1 MPMGNDEPSV
11 MNTTLEA
18 RQINTIR
25 ALAMDAV
32 MRARSGHTGTAM
44 ALAPLAHVLFTRI
57 LRYDAAAPDWPDRD
71 RFILSAGH
79 ASMLVYAMAHLV
91 GYGVT
96 LDDIRNFR
104 QLGSITPGHPE
115 YGLTPGVEVTTGPLG
130 QGLANAVGMAMA
142 ERGLRSRLGADL
154 VDHRTFVIVSDGD
167 LMEGISH
174 EAASLAGHQQLGR
187 LVAVYDD
194 NRITIDGS
202 TDLALSDDAARR
214 FEAYG
219 WHVADLGEAAEDTDA
234 LERALREATLVSDRP
249 SMIIVRSHIG
259 YPMPRAVDTSA
270 AHGAITDADEIAAAK
285 HAMGMDA
292 EATFVVD
299 DDVAQAYRSAGAHGA
314 AERLEWEARL
324 AASGHDRRWLDALWS
339 ASAVN
344 GDLSDL
350 PTFEAGTQMATRVAA
365 NRVLDA
371 SLDPV
376 PALISGGADL
386 TGNTGTNVTAE
397 VLSAANP
404 SGRKLYFG
412 VREHAMG
419 AVANGMALHG
429 GVLPV
434 VGTFLV
440 FSDYMRPA
448 VRLAALSGAKTVF
461 VWTHDSIGVGE
472 DGPTHQPVEHVAS
485 LRAIP
490 GLCVIRPA
498 DANETSQAWQI
509 AVERDGP
516 TALVLT
522 RQNVPVL
529 DGTDRPSQVALGA
542 YVLIDTPTPAVI
554 LAGTGSEVQCCT
566 DAAALLAADGI
577 ASSVVSMPSW
587 DLFEAQEAEYRA
599 AVFPPGVPVLGVEAG
614 SAMGWDRYAD
624 ATVTMNRFG
633 ASAPGGD
640 LMDHFGFT
648 APAIADAARA
658 LL

>member
-1 MPMGNDEPSV
+1 MSTE
-11 MNTTLEA
+11 LEA

-25 ALAMDAV
+25 ALAADAV

-44 ALAPLAHVLFTRI
+44 ALAPLAHVLVTRI
-57 LRYDAAAPDWPDRD
+57 MRYDATAPDWADRD

-79 ASMLVYAMAHLV
+79 ASMLIYAMTHLL

-96 LDDIRNFR
+96 LDDIRAFR
-104 QLGSITPGHPE
+104 QLGSITAGHPE
-115 YGLTPGVEVTTGPLG
+115 RGLAPGVEVTTGPLG
-130 QGLANAVGMAMA
+130 QGFANAVGMAIA
-142 ERGLRSRLGADL
+142 ERNLRARLGADL

-187 LVAVYDD
+187 LIAIYDD

-202 TDLALSDDAARR
+202 TSLALSDDAALR
-214 FEAYG
+214 FRAYG
-219 WHVADLGEAAEDTDA
+219 WDVTDVGEAAEDLDT
-234 LERALREATLVSDRP
+234 LERAVRGALLVNDRP

-259 YPMPRAVDTSA
+259 YPMPTAIDTPA
-270 AHGAITDADEIAAAK
+270 AHGAITDASEIAAAK
-285 HAMGMDA
+285 RAMGMDP
-292 EATFVVD
+292 ETEFVVD
-299 DDVAQAYRSAGAHGA
+299 DDVAQAYLEAGRRG
-314 AERLEWEARL
+314 ESVRVEWESRL
-324 AASGHDRRWLDALWS
+324 AASGHDRAWLEALWS
-339 ASAVN
+339 ARATEGAEGSAPV
-344 GDLSDL
+344 
-350 PTFEAGTQMATRVAA
+350 FVAGTQMATRVAA

-371 SLDPV
+371 ALDTV
-376 PALISGGADL
+376 PALICGGADL

-404 SGRKLYFG
+404 GGRKLFYG

-419 AVANGMALHG
+419 AIANGMALHG

-461 VWTHDSIGVGE
+461 AWSHDSIGVGE
-472 DGPTHQPVEHVAS
+472 DGPTHQPVEHLAS

-498 DANETSQAWQI
+498 DANETAQAWQV
-509 AVERDGP
+509 AVNRDGP

-529 DGTDRPSQVALGA
+529 DGTDRAGQVARGA
-542 YVLIDTPTPAVI
+542 YILIDTPSPLVI

-566 DAAALLAADGI
+566 EAAGLLAPDGI
-577 ASSVVSMPSW
+577 ATTVVSMPSW
-587 DLFEAQEAEYRA
+587 DLFEAQSVEYRSS
-599 AVFPPGVPVLGVEAG
+599 VLPRGVPVLGVEA
-614 SAMGWDRYAD
+614 AAPFGWDRYAD
-624 ATVTMNRFG
+624 ATVTMHRFG
-633 ASAPGGD
+633 ASAPGGE
-640 LMDHFGFT
+640 LMTHFGFT
-648 APAIADAARA
+648 AQAIADAARK
-658 LL
+658 LI

>member
-1 MPMGNDEPSV
+1 
-11 MNTTLEA
+11 MNAGTTAPQLEA

-44 ALAPLAHVLFTRI
+44 ALAPLAHVLLTRI
-57 LRYDAAAPDWPDRD
+57 LRYDAAAPEWPDRD

-79 ASMLVYAMAHLV
+79 ASMLTYAIAHLV
-91 GYGVT
+91 GYGVS
-96 LDDIRNFR
+96 LDDIRDFR

-115 YGLTPGVEVTTGPLG
+115 RGLTPGIEVTTGPLG
-130 QGLANAVGMAMA
+130 QGFANAVGMALA
-142 ERGLRSRLGADL
+142 ERGLRARLGADL
-154 VDHRTFVIVSDGD
+154 VDHHTFVIVGDGD

-202 TDLALSDDAARR
+202 TDLALSDDAAGR

-219 WHVADLGEAAEDTDA
+219 WHVNDLGDAAEDTDA
-234 LERALREATLVSDRP
+234 LERALREAMLVSDRP
-249 SMIIVRSHIG
+249 SMVIVRSHIG
-259 YPMPRAVDTSA
+259 YPMPTAADTSA
-270 AHGAITDADEIAAAK
+270 AHGAITDPDEIAAAK
-285 HAMGMDA
+285 RAMGMDPEA
-292 EATFVVD
+292 EFVVS
-299 DDVAQAYRSAGAHGA
+299 DDVLAAYRAAGARGA
-314 AERLEWEARL
+314 AERREWEARL
-324 AASGHDRRWLDALWS
+324 EASGHSGDWLEALWS
-339 ASAVN
+339 ARPVN
-344 GDLSDL
+344 GDLSGL
-350 PTFEAGTQMATRVAA
+350 PSFEAGTQMATRVAA

-371 SLDPV
+371 SLDTV

-397 VLSAANP
+397 VLTAENP
-404 SGRKLYFG
+404 AGRKLFYG

-448 VRLAALSGAKTVF
+448 VRLAALSEAKTVF
-461 VWTHDSIGVGE
+461 VWSHDSIGVGE

-490 GLCVIRPA
+490 GLCVLRPA
-498 DANETSQAWQI
+498 DANETVQAWQI
-509 AVERDGP
+509 AVERSGP

-529 DGTDRPSQVALGA
+529 DGTDRAGQVARGA
-542 YVLIDTPTPAVI
+542 YVLINTPTPAVI

-566 DAAALLAADGI
+566 DAAALLAEDGI
-577 ASSVVSMPSW
+577 ASAVVSMPSW
-587 DLFEAQEAEYRA
+587 DLFEAQDADYRA
-599 AVFPPGVPVLGVEAG
+599 TVFPEGVPVLGVEAG
-614 SAMGWDRYAD
+614 SPLGWDRYAD
-624 ATVTMNRFG
+624 ATVTMYRFG
-633 ASAPGGD
+633 ASAPGST

-648 APAIADAARA
+648 APNIAEAARA

>member
-1 MPMGNDEPSV
+1 MNAAAGNTE
-11 MNTTLEA
+11 LEA

-32 MRARSGHTGTAM
+32 RRANSGHTGTAM
-44 ALAPLAHVLFTRI
+44 ALAPLAHVLFSRI

-79 ASMLVYAMAHLV
+79 ASMLTYAMAHLV

-96 LDDIRNFR
+96 LDDIREFR
-104 QLGSITPGHPE
+104 QLGSITAGHPE
-115 YGLTPGVEVTTGPLG
+115 RGLTPGVEVTTGPLG
-130 QGLANAVGMAMA
+130 QGFANAVGMALA
-142 ERGLRSRLGADL
+142 ERGLRARLGADL

-187 LVAVYDD
+187 LIAVYDD

-219 WHVADLGEAAEDTDA
+219 WHVTDIGDRAEDVEA
-234 LERALREATLVSDRP
+234 LERALREAMLISDRP
-249 SMIIVRSHIG
+249 SVVIVRSHIG
-259 YPMPRAVDTSA
+259 YPMPTASDTSA

-285 HAMGMDA
+285 RAMGMDPDA
-292 EATFVVD
+292 SFLVE
-299 DDVAQAYRSAGAHGA
+299 DDVAQAYLAAGARGA
-314 AERLEWEARL
+314 AERREWETRF
-324 AASGHDRRWLDALWS
+324 AASGHDRDWLDALWS
-339 ASAVN
+339 AGAV
-344 GDLSDL
+344 GGRLSDL

-365 NRVLDA
+365 NRVFDA
-371 SLDPV
+371 SLDTV
-376 PALISGGADL
+376 PALICGGADL

-397 VLSAANP
+397 VLSAENP
-404 SGRKLYFG
+404 GGRKLYFG

-429 GVLPV
+429 GVLPA

-529 DGTDRPSQVALGA
+529 DGTDRAGQVARGA
-542 YVLIDTPTPAVI
+542 YVLIDTPAPAVI

-566 DAAALLAADGI
+566 AAAALLAEDGI

-587 DLFEAQEAEYRA
+587 DLFEAQDPAYRA
-599 AVFPPGVPVLGVEAG
+599 AVFPQGVPVLGVEAA
-614 SAMGWDRYAD
+614 SPMGWDRYAD
-624 ATVTMNRFG
+624 AAITMHRFG
-633 ASAPGGD
+633 ASAPGGV

-648 APAIADAARA
+648 APAIADAARE

>member
-1 MPMGNDEPSV
+1 

-32 MRARSGHTGTAM
+32 MRASSGHTGTAM
-44 ALAPLAHVLFTRI
+44 ALAPAAHVLFSRI
-57 LRYDAAAPDWPDRD
+57 LRYDTSTPDWPDRD

-79 ASMLVYAMAHLV
+79 ASMLVYAMTHLL

-96 LDDIRNFR
+96 LDDIRDFR

-115 YGLTPGVEVTTGPLG
+115 RGLTPGVEVTTGPLG
-130 QGLANAVGMAMA
+130 QGFANAVGMALA
-142 ERGLRSRLGADL
+142 ERGLRARLGADL
-154 VDHRTFVIVSDGD
+154 VDHRTFVVVSDGD

-187 LVAVYDD
+187 LIAVYDD

-219 WHVADLGEAAEDTDA
+219 WHVADLGEAAED
-234 LERALREATLVSDRP
+234 LEAIEGALRSAMLVDDRP
-249 SMIIVRSHIG
+249 SMVILRTHIG
-259 YPMPRAVDTSA
+259 YPMPNAIDTSA

-285 HAMGMDA
+285 RAMGMDPD
-292 EATFVVD
+292 ATFVVD
-299 DDVAQAYRSAGAHGA
+299 DDVAQAYAAAGKAGA
-314 AERLEWEARL
+314 AERLDWEARF
-324 AASGHDRRWLDALWS
+324 AASGHDRAWLDALWS
-339 ASAVN
+339 AGAV
-344 GDLSDL
+344 GGRLSEL
-350 PTFEAGTQMATRVAA
+350 PAFEAGTQMATRVAA
-365 NRVLDA
+365 NRVFDA
-371 SLDPV
+371 SLDAV

-404 SGRKLYFG
+404 AGRKLYFG

-472 DGPTHQPVEHVAS
+472 DGPTHQPVEHIAS

-498 DANETSQAWQI
+498 DANETAQAWQI

-529 DGTDRPSQVALGA
+529 DGTDRDAQVARGA
-542 YVLIDTPTPAVI
+542 YILIDTPAPAVI

-566 DAAALLAADGI
+566 AAAALLAAEGI

-587 DLFEAQEAEYRA
+587 DLFEAQDPDYRA
-599 AVFPPGVPVLGVEAG
+599 AVFPDGVPVLGVEAA
-614 SAMGWDRYAD
+614 SAMGWDRYAN

-648 APAIADAARA
+648 AASIADAARK

>member
-1 MPMGNDEPSV
+1 
-11 MNTTLEA
+11 MNAGTTAPQLEA

-57 LRYDAAAPDWPDRD
+57 LRYDAGVPDWRDRD

-79 ASMLVYAMAHLV
+79 ASMLTYAVAHLV
-91 GYGVT
+91 GYGVS
-96 LDDIRNFR
+96 LDDIRDFR

-115 YGLTPGVEVTTGPLG
+115 RGLTPGIEVTTGPLG
-130 QGLANAVGMAMA
+130 QGFANAVGMALA

-154 VDHRTFVIVSDGD
+154 VDHHTFVIVGDGD

-202 TDLALSDDAARR
+202 TDLALSDDAAGR

-219 WHVADLGEAAEDTDA
+219 WHVNDLGDAAEDTDA
-234 LERALREATLVSDRP
+234 LERALREAMLVSDRP
-249 SMIIVRSHIG
+249 SLVIVRSHIG
-259 YPMPRAVDTSA
+259 YPMPTAADTSA
-270 AHGAITDADEIAAAK
+270 AHGAITDPDEIVAAK
-285 HAMGMDA
+285 RAMGMDPEA
-292 EATFVVD
+292 EFVVG
-299 DDVAQAYRSAGAHGA
+299 DDVLAAYRAAGARGA
-314 AERLEWEARL
+314 AERREWEARL
-324 AASGHDRRWLDALWS
+324 AASGHSSDWLEALWS
-339 ASAVN
+339 ARPVG
-344 GDLSDL
+344 GDLSGL
-350 PTFEAGTQMATRVAA
+350 PSFEAGTQMATRVAA

-371 SLDPV
+371 SLDPI

-386 TGNTGTNVTAE
+386 TGNTGTNVTTE
-397 VLSAANP
+397 VLTAENP
-404 SGRKLYFG
+404 AGRKLFYG

-419 AVANGMALHG
+419 AVGNGMALHG

-448 VRLAALSGAKTVF
+448 VRLAALSEAKTVF
-461 VWTHDSIGVGE
+461 VWSHDSIGVGE

-490 GLCVIRPA
+490 GLCVLRPA
-498 DANETSQAWQI
+498 DANETVQAWQI
-509 AVERDGP
+509 ATERDGP

-529 DGTDRPSQVALGA
+529 DGTDRAGQVARGA
-542 YVLIDTPTPAVI
+542 YVLINTPTPAVI

-566 DAAALLAADGI
+566 DAAALLAEDGI
-577 ASSVVSMPSW
+577 ASAVVSMPSW
-587 DLFEAQEAEYRA
+587 DLFEAQDADYRA
-599 AVFPPGVPVLGVEAG
+599 TVFPEGVPVLGVEAG
-614 SAMGWDRYAD
+614 SPLGWDRYAD
-624 ATVTMNRFG
+624 ATVTMHRFG
-633 ASAPGGD
+633 ASAPGST

-648 APAIADAARA
+648 APNIANAARA

>member
-1 MPMGNDEPSV
+1 MNSAP

-32 MRARSGHTGTAM
+32 MRANSGHTGTAM
-44 ALAPLAHVLFTRI
+44 ALAPAAHVLFSRI
-57 LRYDAAAPDWPDRD
+57 LRYDASAPDWADRD

-79 ASMLVYAMAHLV
+79 ASMLVYAMAHLL

-96 LDDIRNFR
+96 LDDIRDFR

-115 YGLTPGVEVTTGPLG
+115 RGLTPGVEVTTGPLG
-130 QGLANAVGMAMA
+130 QGFANGVGMALA
-142 ERGLRSRLGADL
+142 ERGLRARLGADL

-187 LVAVYDD
+187 LIAVYDD

-219 WHVADLGEAAEDTDA
+219 WHVADLGEAAEDLEA
-234 LERALREATLVSDRP
+234 IERALRSAMLVDDRP
-249 SMIIVRSHIG
+249 SMVILRTHIG
-259 YPMPRAVDTSA
+259 YPMPTAIDTSA

-285 HAMGMDA
+285 RAMGMDPDA
-292 EATFVVD
+292 EFAVD
-299 DDVAQAYRSAGAHGA
+299 DDVASAYLAAGTRGT

-324 AASGHDRRWLDALWS
+324 AASGHDRDWLDALWS
-339 ASAVN
+339 ARSTN
-344 GDLSDL
+344 GD
-350 PTFEAGTQMATRVAA
+350 PAAGQTFEAGTQRATRVAA

-371 SLDPV
+371 SLDNV
-376 PALISGGADL
+376 PALICGGADL
-386 TGNTGTNVTAE
+386 TGNTGTNISAE
-397 VLSAANP
+397 VLSAGNP
-404 SGRKLYFG
+404 GGRKLFYG

-472 DGPTHQPVEHVAS
+472 DGPTHQPIEHLAS

-490 GLCVIRPA
+490 GLSVIRPA
-498 DANETSQAWQI
+498 DANETAQAWHI
-509 AVERDGP
+509 AVDRDGP

-522 RQNVPVL
+522 RQNVGVL
-529 DGTDRPSQVALGA
+529 AGTERAGQVARGA
-542 YVLIDTPTPAVI
+542 YVLIDTPAPAVI

-566 DAAALLAADGI
+566 EAAAVLAAEGI
-577 ASSVVSMPSW
+577 ASTVVSMPSW
-587 DLFEAQEAEYRA
+587 DLFELQDARYRSV
-599 AVFPPGVPVLGVEAG
+599 VFPAGVPVLGVEAA
-614 SAMGWDRYAD
+614 SAFGWDRYAD
-624 ATVTMNRFG
+624 ATVSMNRFG

-640 LMDHFGFT
+640 LMSHFGFT
-648 APAIADAARA
+648 ATAIADAARK

>member
-1 MPMGNDEPSV
+1 MGNDEPSV

-96 LDDIRNFR
+96 LADIRDFR

-130 QGLANAVGMAMA
+130 QGFANAVGMAMA

-194 NRITIDGS
+194 NRITIDGA
-202 TDLALSDDAARR
+202 TELALSDDAARR

-219 WHVADLGEAAEDTDA
+219 WHVADLGESAEDTNA
-234 LERALREATLVSDRP
+234 LERAIREATLVSDRP

-259 YPMPRAVDTSA
+259 YPMPSAANTSA

-285 HAMGMDA
+285 RAMGMDP
-292 EATFVVD
+292 EATFAVD
-299 DDVAQAYRSAGAHGA
+299 DDVVQAYRTAGAHGA
-314 AERLEWEARL
+314 AERVEWEARL
-324 AASGHDRRWLDALWS
+324 AASGHDRGWLEALWS
-339 ASAVN
+339 AGAVN
-344 GDLSDL
+344 GEMSDL
-350 PTFEAGTQMATRVAA
+350 PTFDAGTQMATRVAA

-371 SLDPV
+371 SLDTV

-397 VLSAANP
+397 VLTAANP

-448 VRLAALSGAKTVF
+448 VRLAALSGAKIVF

-472 DGPTHQPVEHVAS
+472 DGPTHQPVEHIAS

-490 GLCVIRPA
+490 GLCLIRPA

-509 AVERDGP
+509 AVERAGP

-542 YVLIDTPTPAVI
+542 YVLIDTPAPAVI

-566 DAAALLAADGI
+566 AAAALLAADGI

-587 DLFEAQEAEYRA
+587 DLFESQGAEYRA
-599 AVFPPGVPVLGVEAG
+599 TVFPQDVPVLGVEAG

-633 ASAPGGD
+633 ASAPGGH

>member
-1 MPMGNDEPSV
+1 MSTNAADAA
-11 MNTTLEA
+11 LEA

-32 MRARSGHTGTAM
+32 MRANSGHTGTAM
-44 ALAPLAHVLFTRI
+44 ALAPAAHVLFSRI
-57 LRYDAAAPDWPDRD
+57 MRYDASAPDWPDRD

-79 ASMLVYAMAHLV
+79 ASMLVYAMTHLL

-96 LDDIRNFR
+96 LDDIRDFR

-115 YGLTPGVEVTTGPLG
+115 RGLTPGVEVTTGPLG
-130 QGLANAVGMAMA
+130 QGFANAVGMALA
-142 ERGLRSRLGADL
+142 ERGLRARLGADL

-187 LVAVYDD
+187 LIAVYDD
-194 NRITIDGS
+194 NRITIDGN

-219 WHVADLGEAAEDTDA
+219 WHVADLGEAAEDLDA
-234 LERALREATLVSDRP
+234 IEQALRSAMLTDDRP
-249 SMIIVRSHIG
+249 SMVIIRTHIG
-259 YPMPRAVDTSA
+259 YPMPTAIDTSA

-285 HAMGMDA
+285 RAMDMDPGA
-292 EATFVVD
+292 EFVVD
-299 DDVAQAYRSAGAHGA
+299 DDVAQAYVAAGARGS
-314 AERLEWEARL
+314 AERLEWEARI
-324 AASGHDRRWLDALWS
+324 AASGHDPDWLDALWS
-339 ASAVN
+339 ARSTN
-344 GDLSDL
+344 GD
-350 PTFEAGTQMATRVAA
+350 PGAGPIFEAGTQMATRVAA

-371 SLDPV
+371 SLDTV
-376 PALISGGADL
+376 PALICGGADL

-397 VLSAANP
+397 VLSADNP
-404 SGRKLYFG
+404 GGRKLFYG

-429 GVLPV
+429 GALPV

-472 DGPTHQPVEHVAS
+472 DGPTHQPIEHLAS

-490 GLCVIRPA
+490 GLSVIRPA
-498 DANETSQAWQI
+498 DANETAQAWQI
-509 AVERDGP
+509 AVDREGP

-529 DGTDRPSQVALGA
+529 DGTERAGQVARGA
-542 YVLIDTPTPAVI
+542 YVLIDTPAPAVI

-566 DAAALLAADGI
+566 EAAALLAAEGI
-577 ASSVVSMPSW
+577 ASTVVSMPSW
-587 DLFEAQEAEYRA
+587 DLFERQDAQYRSM
-599 AVFPPGVPVLGVEAG
+599 VFPAEVPVLGVEA
-614 SAMGWDRYAD
+614 AAAFGWDRYAD
-624 ATVTMNRFG
+624 ATVSMNRFG
-633 ASAPGGD
+633 ASAPGSD
-640 LMDHFGFT
+640 LMTHFGFT
-648 APAIADAARA
+648 APAIADAARK

>member
-1 MPMGNDEPSV
+1 
-11 MNTTLEA
+11 MNAGTTAPQLEA

-79 ASMLVYAMAHLV
+79 ASMLTYAIAHLV
-91 GYGVT
+91 GYGVS
-96 LDDIRNFR
+96 LDDIRDFR

-115 YGLTPGVEVTTGPLG
+115 RGLTPGIEVTTGPLG
-130 QGLANAVGMAMA
+130 QGFANAVGMALA
-142 ERGLRSRLGADL
+142 ERGLRARLGADL
-154 VDHRTFVIVSDGD
+154 ADHHTFVIVGDGD
-167 LMEGISH
+167 LMEGLSH

-202 TDLALSDDAARR
+202 TDLALSDDAAGR

-219 WHVADLGEAAEDTDA
+219 WHVNDLGDTAEDTDG
-234 LERALREATLVSDRP
+234 LERALREAMLVSDRP
-249 SMIIVRSHIG
+249 SLVIVRSHIG
-259 YPMPRAVDTSA
+259 YPMPTAADTSA

-285 HAMGMDA
+285 QAMGMDP
-292 EATFVVD
+292 EAVFAVG
-299 DDVAQAYRSAGAHGA
+299 DDVLAAYRAAGARGA
-314 AERLEWEARL
+314 AERREWEARL
-324 AASGHDRRWLDALWS
+324 TASGHSSDWLEALWS
-339 ASAVN
+339 ARPVG
-344 GDLSDL
+344 GDLSGL
-350 PTFEAGTQMATRVAA
+350 PSFEAGTQMATRVAA

-371 SLDPV
+371 SLDPI
-376 PALISGGADL
+376 PAIISGGADL
-386 TGNTGTNVTAE
+386 TGNTGTNVTTE
-397 VLSAANP
+397 VLTAENP
-404 SGRKLYFG
+404 AGRKLFYG

-448 VRLAALSGAKTVF
+448 VRLAALSEAKTVF
-461 VWTHDSIGVGE
+461 VWSHDSIGVGE

-490 GLCVIRPA
+490 GLCVLRPA
-498 DANETSQAWQI
+498 DANETVQAWQI

-529 DGTDRPSQVALGA
+529 DGTDRAGQVARGA
-542 YVLIDTPTPAVI
+542 YVLINTPTPAVI

-566 DAAALLAADGI
+566 DAAALLAEDGI
-577 ASSVVSMPSW
+577 ASTVVSMPSW
-587 DLFEAQEAEYRA
+587 DLFEAQDADYRA
-599 AVFPPGVPVLGVEAG
+599 TVFPEGVPVLGVEAG
-614 SAMGWDRYAD
+614 SPLGWDRYAD
-624 ATVTMNRFG
+624 ATVTMHRFG
-633 ASAPGGD
+633 ASAPGST

-648 APAIADAARA
+648 APNIANAARA

>member
-1 MPMGNDEPSV
+1 MGNDEPSD

-32 MRARSGHTGTAM
+32 MRANSGHTGTAM

-96 LDDIRNFR
+96 LDDIRDFR

-130 QGLANAVGMAMA
+130 QGFANAVGMAMA

-194 NRITIDGS
+194 NHITIDGS

-234 LERALREATLVSDRP
+234 LERAIREATLVSDRP

-259 YPMPRAVDTSA
+259 YPMPSAIDTSA

-314 AERLEWEARL
+314 TERLEWEARL
-324 AASGHDRRWLDALWS
+324 AASGHNRDWLDALWS
-339 ASAVN
+339 AGAVN
-344 GDLSDL
+344 GELSDL

-371 SLDPV
+371 SLDTV

-404 SGRKLYFG
+404 DGRKLYFG

-509 AVERDGP
+509 AVERAGP

-542 YVLIDTPTPAVI
+542 YVLIDTPAPAVI

-566 DAAALLAADGI
+566 AAAALLAADGI

-587 DLFEAQEAEYRA
+587 DLFEAQDAEYRA
-599 AVFPPGVPVLGVEAG
+599 AVFPQGVPVLGVEAG

-633 ASAPGGD
+633 ASAPGGH

>member
-1 MPMGNDEPSV
+1 MSPD
-11 MNTTLEA
+11 LEA

-25 ALAMDAV
+25 ALAADAV
-32 MRARSGHTGTAM
+32 MRAGSGHTGTAM
-44 ALAPLAHVLFTRI
+44 ALAPLAHVLCTRI
-57 LRYDAAAPDWPDRD
+57 MRYDATAPDWSDRD

-79 ASMLVYAMAHLV
+79 ASMLIYAMTHLL

-96 LDDIRNFR
+96 LDDIRSFR
-104 QLGSITPGHPE
+104 QLGSITAGHPE
-115 YGLTPGVEVTTGPLG
+115 RGLTPGVEVTTGPLG
-130 QGLANAVGMAMA
+130 QGFANAVGMAIA
-142 ERGLRSRLGADL
+142 ERNLRARLGADL

-187 LVAVYDD
+187 LIGIYDD

-219 WHVADLGEAAEDTDA
+219 WHVTDVGEAAEDLDT
-234 LERALREATLVSDRP
+234 LERAIRGALLVSDRP
-249 SMIIVRSHIG
+249 SMIVVRSHIG
-259 YPMPRAVDTSA
+259 YPMPTAIDTSA
-270 AHGAITDADEIAAAK
+270 AHGAITDAAEIAAAK
-285 HAMGMDA
+285 RAMGMDPDA
-292 EATFVVD
+292 EFVVD
-299 DDVAQAYRSAGAHGA
+299 HDVAQAYLAAGRRGES
-314 AERLEWEARL
+314 ERLAWESRL
-324 AASGHDRRWLDALWS
+324 AASGHDRAWLEALWS
-339 ASAVN
+339 ARAT
-344 GDLSDL
+344 GDAEGSTPVFD
-350 PTFEAGTQMATRVAA
+350 AGTQMATRVAA

-371 SLDPV
+371 ALDTV
-376 PALISGGADL
+376 PALICGGADL

-404 SGRKLYFG
+404 GGRKLYFG

-419 AVANGMALHG
+419 AIANGMALHG

-448 VRLAALSGAKTVF
+448 VRLAALSGAKSVF
-461 VWTHDSIGVGE
+461 AWSHDSIGLGE
-472 DGPTHQPVEHVAS
+472 DGPTHQPVEHLAS

-498 DANETSQAWQI
+498 DANETTQAWQV
-509 AVERDGP
+509 AVNRDGP

-529 DGTDRPSQVALGA
+529 DGTDRSGQVARGA
-542 YVLIDTPTPAVI
+542 YILIDTPSPSVI

-566 DAAALLAADGI
+566 GAAGLLAADGI
-577 ASSVVSMPSW
+577 ATTVVSMPSW
-587 DLFEAQEAEYRA
+587 DLFEAQSVEYRSS
-599 AVFPPGVPVLGVEAG
+599 VLPQGVPVLGVEA
-614 SAMGWDRYAD
+614 AAPFGWDRYAD
-624 ATVTMNRFG
+624 ATVTMDRFG
-633 ASAPGGD
+633 ASAPGGE
-640 LMDHFGFT
+640 LMTHFGFT
-648 APAIADAARA
+648 AQAIADAARK
-658 LL
+658 LF

>member
-1 MPMGNDEPSV
+1 

-32 MRARSGHTGTAM
+32 MRASSGHTGTAM
-44 ALAPLAHVLFTRI
+44 ALAPAAHVLFSRI
-57 LRYDAAAPDWPDRD
+57 LRYDTSTPDWPDRD

-79 ASMLVYAMAHLV
+79 ASMLVYAMTHLL

-96 LDDIRNFR
+96 LDDIRDFR

-115 YGLTPGVEVTTGPLG
+115 RGLTPGVEVTTGPLG
-130 QGLANAVGMAMA
+130 QGFANAVGMALA
-142 ERGLRSRLGADL
+142 ERGLRARLGADL

-187 LVAVYDD
+187 LIAVYDD

-219 WHVADLGEAAEDTDA
+219 WHVADLGEAAED
-234 LERALREATLVSDRP
+234 LEAIEGALRSAMLVDDRP
-249 SMIIVRSHIG
+249 SMVILRTHIG
-259 YPMPRAVDTSA
+259 YPMPNAIDTSA

-285 HAMGMDA
+285 RAMGMDPD
-292 EATFVVD
+292 ATFVVD
-299 DDVAQAYRSAGAHGA
+299 DDVAQAYAAAGKAGA
-314 AERLEWEARL
+314 AERLDWEARF
-324 AASGHDRRWLDALWS
+324 AASGHDRAWLDALWS
-339 ASAVN
+339 AGAL
-344 GDLSDL
+344 GGRLSEL
-350 PTFEAGTQMATRVAA
+350 PAFEAGTQMATRVAA
-365 NRVLDA
+365 NRVFDA
-371 SLDPV
+371 SLDAV

-397 VLSAANP
+397 VLSAADP
-404 SGRKLYFG
+404 AGRKLYFG

-472 DGPTHQPVEHVAS
+472 DGPTHQPVEHIAS

-498 DANETSQAWQI
+498 DANETAQAWQI
-509 AVERDGP
+509 AVDRDGP

-529 DGTDRPSQVALGA
+529 DGTDRDAQVARGA
-542 YVLIDTPTPAVI
+542 YILIDTPAPAVI

-566 DAAALLAADGI
+566 AAAALLAAEGI

-587 DLFEAQEAEYRA
+587 DLFEAQDPDYRA
-599 AVFPPGVPVLGVEAG
+599 AVFPDGVPVLGVEAA
-614 SAMGWDRYAD
+614 SAMGWDRYAN

-648 APAIADAARA
+648 AASIADAARK

>member
-1 MPMGNDEPSV
+1 
-11 MNTTLEA
+11 MNAGIAAVARLEA

-57 LRYDAAAPDWPDRD
+57 LRYDATAPDWPDRD
-71 RFILSAGH
+71 RFILSPGH
-79 ASMLVYAMAHLV
+79 ASMLVYAVAHLV

-96 LDDIRNFR
+96 LEDIRHFR
-104 QLGSITPGHPE
+104 QFGSITPGHPE
-115 YGLTPGVEVTTGPLG
+115 RGLTPGVEVTTGPLG
-130 QGLANAVGMAMA
+130 HGFANAVGMALA

-154 VDHRTFVIVSDGD
+154 VDHRTYVVVSDGD
-167 LMEGISH
+167 LMEGVSH

-187 LVAVYDD
+187 LIAVYDD

-202 TDLALSDDAARR
+202 TELAFSDDTAAR
-214 FEAYG
+214 FAAYG
-219 WHVADLGEAAEDTDA
+219 WHVSDLGETAEDTDE
-234 LERALREATLVSDRP
+234 LERGLREAMLVSDRP
-249 SMIIVRSHIG
+249 SLVIVRTHIG
-259 YPMPRAVDTSA
+259 YPMPTATDTSA
-270 AHGAITDADEIAAAK
+270 AHGAITDAAEIAAAK
-285 HAMGMDA
+285 QAMDMDPD
-292 EATFVVD
+292 ATFVVD
-299 DDVAQAYRSAGAHGA
+299 DEVVRAYRAAGSRGS
-314 AERLEWEARL
+314 AERHDWEARL
-324 AASGHDRRWLDALWS
+324 TASGHDRDWLDALWS
-339 ASAVN
+339 ASAVT
-344 GDLSDL
+344 GRLREL
-350 PTFEAGTQMATRVAA
+350 PTFAAGTQMATRVAA
-365 NRVLDA
+365 NRLLDA
-371 SLDPV
+371 SLDDV
-376 PALISGGADL
+376 PALVCGGADL
-386 TGNTGTNVTAE
+386 TGNTGTDIAAD
-397 VLSAANP
+397 VLCPANP
-404 SGRKLYFG
+404 AGRKLYFG

-440 FSDYMRPA
+440 FSDYMRPS

-490 GLCVIRPA
+490 DLCVIRPA

-522 RQNVPVL
+522 RQNIPVL
-529 DGTDRPSQVALGA
+529 DGTDRPAQVARGA
-542 YVLIDTPTPAVI
+542 YVLIDTPAPAVV

-566 DAAALLAADGI
+566 AAAALLAENGI
-577 ASSVVSMPSW
+577 ASAVVSMPSW
-587 DLFEAQEAEYRA
+587 DLFEAQDDDYRS
-599 AVFPPGVPVLGVEAG
+599 AVFPHDVPVLGVEAG
-614 SAMGWDRYAD
+614 SSMGWDRYAD
-624 ATVTMNRFG
+624 ATVSIDRFG
-633 ASAPGGD
+633 ASAPGEV
-640 LMDHFGFT
+640 LMERFGFT

>member
-1 MPMGNDEPSV
+1 

-25 ALAMDAV
+25 VLAMDAV

-57 LRYDAAAPDWPDRD
+57 LRYDAAEPGWPDRD

-79 ASMLVYAMAHLV
+79 ASMLVYAMAHLA

-96 LDDIRNFR
+96 LDDIRDFR

-130 QGLANAVGMAMA
+130 QGFANAVGMALA

-187 LVAVYDD
+187 LIAVYDD
-194 NRITIDGS
+194 NRITIDGT

-234 LERALREATLVSDRP
+234 LERALREATLVTDRP

-259 YPMPRAVDTSA
+259 YPMPTASDTSA

-285 HAMGMDA
+285 RAMGMDP
-292 EATFVVD
+292 EATFALD
-299 DDVAQAYRSAGAHGA
+299 DDVVAAYRSAGAQGA

-324 AASGHDRRWLDALWS
+324 AASGHDRDWLDALWS
-339 ASAVN
+339 AGAVR
-344 GDLSDL
+344 GELSDL

-371 SLDPV
+371 SLDAV
-376 PALISGGADL
+376 PSLISGGADL

-397 VLSAANP
+397 VLSAAVP
-404 SGRKLYFG
+404 HGRKLYFG

-529 DGTDRPSQVALGA
+529 DGTDRRSQVALGA
-542 YVLIDTPTPAVI
+542 YVLIDTPAPAVI

-566 DAAALLAADGI
+566 AAAALLAADGI

-587 DLFEAQEAEYRA
+587 DLFEAQDADYRA
-599 AVFPPGVPVLGVEAG
+599 AVFPPGVPVLAVEAG
-614 SAMGWDRYAD
+614 SALGWDRYAD
-624 ATVTMNRFG
+624 ATVAMHRFG

-640 LMDHFGFT
+640 LMDYFGFT
-648 APAIADAARA
+648 APAIAEAARA

>member
-1 MPMGNDEPSV
+1 
-11 MNTTLEA
+11 MNAGTTAPQLEA

-57 LRYDAAAPDWPDRD
+57 LRYDAAAPEWPDRD

-79 ASMLVYAMAHLV
+79 ASMLTYAVAHLV
-91 GYGVT
+91 GYGVS
-96 LDDIRNFR
+96 LDDIRDFR

-115 YGLTPGVEVTTGPLG
+115 RGLTPGIEVTTGPLG
-130 QGLANAVGMAMA
+130 QGFANAVGMALA
-142 ERGLRSRLGADL
+142 ERGLRTRLGADL
-154 VDHRTFVIVSDGD
+154 VDHHTFVIVGDGD

-219 WHVADLGEAAEDTDA
+219 WHVNDLGDAAEDTDA
-234 LERALREATLVSDRP
+234 LERALREAMLVSDRP
-249 SMIIVRSHIG
+249 SLVIVRSHIG
-259 YPMPRAVDTSA
+259 YPMPTAADTSA
-270 AHGAITDADEIAAAK
+270 AHGAITDPDEIAAAK
-285 HAMGMDA
+285 RAMGMDPEA
-292 EATFVVD
+292 EFVVG
-299 DDVAQAYRSAGAHGA
+299 DDVLAAYRAAGARGTI
-314 AERLEWEARL
+314 ERREWEARL
-324 AASGHDRRWLDALWS
+324 AASGHSSDWLEALWS
-339 ASAVN
+339 ARPV
-344 GDLSDL
+344 GDDLSGL
-350 PTFEAGTQMATRVAA
+350 PSFEAGTQMATRVAA

-371 SLDPV
+371 SLDPI

-397 VLSAANP
+397 VLTAENP
-404 SGRKLYFG
+404 AGRKLFYG

-448 VRLAALSGAKTVF
+448 VRLAALSEAKTVF
-461 VWTHDSIGVGE
+461 VWSHDSIGVGE

-490 GLCVIRPA
+490 GLCVLRPA
-498 DANETSQAWQI
+498 DANETVQAWQI
-509 AVERDGP
+509 ATERDGP

-529 DGTDRPSQVALGA
+529 DGTDRAGQVARGA
-542 YVLIDTPTPAVI
+542 YVLINTPTPAVI

-566 DAAALLAADGI
+566 AAAALLAEDGI
-577 ASSVVSMPSW
+577 ASAVVSMPSW
-587 DLFEAQEAEYRA
+587 DLFEAQDADYRA
-599 AVFPPGVPVLGVEAG
+599 TVFPEGVPVLGVEA
-614 SAMGWDRYAD
+614 SSPLGWDRYAD
-624 ATVTMNRFG
+624 ATVTMHRFG
-633 ASAPGGD
+633 ASAPGST

-648 APAIADAARA
+648 APNIANAARA

>member
-1 MPMGNDEPSV
+1 MGNDEPGV

-96 LDDIRNFR
+96 LDDIRDFR

-194 NRITIDGS
+194 NHITIDGS
-202 TDLALSDDAARR
+202 TELALSDDAARR

-234 LERALREATLVSDRP
+234 LERAIREATLVSDRP

-259 YPMPRAVDTSA
+259 YPMPSAADTSA
-270 AHGAITDADEIAAAK
+270 AHGAITDAEEIAAAK
-285 HAMGMDA
+285 RAMGMDP

-299 DDVAQAYRSAGAHGA
+299 DDVVQAYRSAGAHGA
-314 AERLEWEARL
+314 TERIEWEARL
-324 AASGHDRRWLDALWS
+324 AASGHDRGWLEALWS
-339 ASAVN
+339 AGAVN
-344 GDLSDL
+344 GELSDL

-371 SLDPV
+371 SLDTV

-529 DGTDRPSQVALGA
+529 DGTDRPSQVASGA
-542 YVLIDTPTPAVI
+542 YVLIDTPAPAVI

-566 DAAALLAADGI
+566 AAAALLAADGI

-587 DLFEAQEAEYRA
+587 DLFESQDAEYRA

-633 ASAPGGD
+633 ASAPGD
-640 LMDHFGFT
+640 HLMDHFGFT

>member
-1 MPMGNDEPSV
+1 MSPD
-11 MNTTLEA
+11 LEA

-25 ALAMDAV
+25 ALAADAV
-32 MRARSGHTGTAM
+32 MRAGSGHTGTAM
-44 ALAPLAHVLFTRI
+44 ALAPLAHVLCTRI
-57 LRYDAAAPDWPDRD
+57 MRYDATAPDWADRD

-79 ASMLVYAMAHLV
+79 ASMLIYAMTHLL

-96 LDDIRNFR
+96 LDDIRSFR
-104 QLGSITPGHPE
+104 QLGSITAGHPE
-115 YGLTPGVEVTTGPLG
+115 RGLTPGVEVTTGPLG
-130 QGLANAVGMAMA
+130 QGFANAVGMAIA
-142 ERGLRSRLGADL
+142 ERNLRARLGADL

-187 LVAVYDD
+187 LIGIYDD

-219 WHVADLGEAAEDTDA
+219 WHVTDVGEAAEDLDT
-234 LERALREATLVSDRP
+234 LERAIRGALLVSDRP
-249 SMIIVRSHIG
+249 SMIVVRSHIG
-259 YPMPRAVDTSA
+259 YPMPTAIDTSA
-270 AHGAITDADEIAAAK
+270 AHGAITDAAEIAAAK
-285 HAMGMDA
+285 RAMGMDPDA
-292 EATFVVD
+292 EFVVD
-299 DDVAQAYRSAGAHGA
+299 HDVAQAYLEAGRQGES
-314 AERLEWEARL
+314 ERLAWESRL
-324 AASGHDRRWLDALWS
+324 AASGHDRAWLEALWS
-339 ASAVN
+339 ARATDDAEGSTPVF
-344 GDLSDL
+344 D
-350 PTFEAGTQMATRVAA
+350 AGTQMATRVAA

-371 SLDPV
+371 ALDTV
-376 PALISGGADL
+376 PALICGGADL

-404 SGRKLYFG
+404 GGRKLYFG

-419 AVANGMALHG
+419 AIANGMALHG

-448 VRLAALSGAKTVF
+448 VRLAALSGAKSVF
-461 VWTHDSIGVGE
+461 AWSHDSIGLGE
-472 DGPTHQPVEHVAS
+472 DGPTHQPVEHLAS

-498 DANETSQAWQI
+498 DANETTQAWQV
-509 AVERDGP
+509 AVNRDGP

-529 DGTDRPSQVALGA
+529 DGTDRSGQVARGA
-542 YVLIDTPTPAVI
+542 YILIDTPSPSVI

-566 DAAALLAADGI
+566 GAAGLLAADGI
-577 ASSVVSMPSW
+577 ATTVVSMPSW
-587 DLFEAQEAEYRA
+587 DLFEAQSVEYRSS
-599 AVFPPGVPVLGVEAG
+599 VLPQGVPVLGVEA
-614 SAMGWDRYAD
+614 AAPFGWDRYAD
-624 ATVTMNRFG
+624 ATVTMDRFG
-633 ASAPGGD
+633 ASAPGGE
-640 LMDHFGFT
+640 LMTHFGFT
-648 APAIADAARA
+648 AQAIADAARK
-658 LL
+658 LF

>member
-1 MPMGNDEPSV
+1 
-11 MNTTLEA
+11 MNAALEA

-44 ALAPLAHVLFTRI
+44 ALAPLAHVLFSRI
-57 LRYDAAAPDWPDRD
+57 LRYDASEPDWPDRD

-96 LDDIRNFR
+96 LEDIRDFR

-115 YGLTPGVEVTTGPLG
+115 RGLTPGVEVTTGPLG
-130 QGLANAVGMAMA
+130 QGFANAVGMALA

-194 NRITIDGS
+194 NHITIDGS
-202 TDLALSDDAARR
+202 TDLALSDAAARR

-219 WHVADLGEAAEDTDA
+219 WHVNDLKEAAEDVDG
-234 LERALREATLVSDRP
+234 LERALREAMLVSDRP
-249 SMIIVRSHIG
+249 SMVIVRSHIG
-259 YPMPRAVDTSA
+259 YPMPTASDTSA

-285 HAMGMDA
+285 RAMGMDP
-292 EATFVVD
+292 EAAFVVD
-299 DDVAQAYRSAGAHGA
+299 DDVTQAYLVAGARGA

-324 AASGHDRRWLDALWS
+324 AASGHDRDWLDALWS
-339 ASAVN
+339 AGAL
-344 GDLSDL
+344 GGRLSEL

-365 NRVLDA
+365 NRVFDA
-371 SLDPV
+371 SMDTV
-376 PALISGGADL
+376 PSLISGGADL
-386 TGNTGTNVTAE
+386 TGNTGTDVTAE

-404 SGRKLYFG
+404 GGRKLYFG

-461 VWTHDSIGVGE
+461 VWTHDSIGLGE
-472 DGPTHQPVEHVAS
+472 DGPTHQPIEHLVS

-522 RQNVPVL
+522 RQNVGVL
-529 DGTDRPSQVALGA
+529 DGTERASQVARGA
-542 YVLIDTPTPAVI
+542 YVLINTPAPAVI

-566 DAAALLAADGI
+566 EAAALLAADGI

-587 DLFEAQEAEYRA
+587 DLFEAQDTQYRA
-599 AVFPPGVPVLGVEAG
+599 SVFSHGVPVLGVEAG
-614 SAMGWDRYAD
+614 SPMGWDRYAD
-624 ATVTMNRFG
+624 ATVSMNRFG
-633 ASAPGGD
+633 ASAPGSD
-640 LMDHFGFT
+640 LMAHFGFT
-648 APAIADAARA
+648 APSIADAARK

>member
-1 MPMGNDEPSV
+1 MST
-11 MNTTLEA
+11 NTADTELEA
-18 RQINTIR
+18 RQVNTIR

-32 MRARSGHTGTAM
+32 MRANSGHTGTAM
-44 ALAPLAHVLFTRI
+44 ALAPAAHVLFSRI
-57 LRYDAAAPDWPDRD
+57 MRYDAGAPDWPDRD

-79 ASMLVYAMAHLV
+79 ASMLVYAMTHLL

-96 LDDIRNFR
+96 LDDIRDFR

-115 YGLTPGVEVTTGPLG
+115 RGLTPGVEVTTGPLG
-130 QGLANAVGMAMA
+130 QGFANAVGMALA
-142 ERGLRSRLGADL
+142 ERRLRARLGADL

-187 LVAVYDD
+187 LIAVYDD

-219 WHVADLGEAAEDTDA
+219 WHVADLGEAAEDLDA
-234 LERALREATLVSDRP
+234 IERALRSAMLTEDRP
-249 SMIIVRSHIG
+249 SMVIIRTHIG
-259 YPMPRAVDTSA
+259 YPMPTAIDTAA
-270 AHGAITDADEIAAAK
+270 AHGAITDAEEIAAAK
-285 HAMGMDA
+285 RAMGMDPSA
-292 EATFVVD
+292 EFVVD
-299 DDVAQAYRSAGAHGA
+299 DDVAQAYAAAGARGS
-314 AERLEWEARL
+314 AERLEWEARI
-324 AASGHDRRWLDALWS
+324 AASGHDPDWLDALWS
-339 ASAVN
+339 ARSTN
-344 GDLSDL
+344 GD
-350 PTFEAGTQMATRVAA
+350 PAAGQTFEAGTQMATRVAA

-371 SLDPV
+371 SLDNV
-376 PALISGGADL
+376 PALICGGADL
-386 TGNTGTNVTAE
+386 TGNTGTNITAE
-397 VLSAANP
+397 VLSADTP
-404 SGRKLYFG
+404 GGRKLFYG

-429 GVLPV
+429 GALPV

-472 DGPTHQPVEHVAS
+472 DGPTHQPIEHLAS

-490 GLCVIRPA
+490 GLSVIRPA
-498 DANETSQAWQI
+498 DANETAQAWQI

-529 DGTDRPSQVALGA
+529 DGTERAGQVERGA
-542 YVLIDTPTPAVI
+542 YVLIDTPAPAVI

-566 DAAALLAADGI
+566 EAAALLAAEGI
-577 ASSVVSMPSW
+577 ASTVVSMPSW
-587 DLFEAQEAEYRA
+587 DLFEHQDAQYRSM
-599 AVFPPGVPVLGVEAG
+599 VFPAGVPVLGVEA
-614 SAMGWDRYAD
+614 AAAFGWDRYAD
-624 ATVTMNRFG
+624 ATVSMNRFG
-633 ASAPGGD
+633 ASAPGSD
-640 LMDHFGFT
+640 LMTHFGFT
-648 APAIADAARA
+648 AHSIADAARK

>member
-1 MPMGNDEPSV
+1 MGNDEPSD

-96 LDDIRNFR
+96 LDDIRDFR

-130 QGLANAVGMAMA
+130 QGFANAVGMAMA

-194 NRITIDGS
+194 NHITIDGS

-234 LERALREATLVSDRP
+234 LERAIREATLVSDRP

-259 YPMPRAVDTSA
+259 YPMPKAIDTSA
-270 AHGAITDADEIAAAK
+270 AHGAITDADEVAAAK

-314 AERLEWEARL
+314 TERVEWEARL
-324 AASGHDRRWLDALWS
+324 AASGHDRGWLEALWS
-339 ASAVN
+339 AGAVN
-344 GDLSDL
+344 GEMSDL

-371 SLDPV
+371 SLDTV

-404 SGRKLYFG
+404 DGRKLYFG

-509 AVERDGP
+509 AVERAGP

-542 YVLIDTPTPAVI
+542 YVLIDTPAPAVI

-587 DLFEAQEAEYRA
+587 DLFEAQEVEYRA

-614 SAMGWDRYAD
+614 SAMGWDRYTD

-633 ASAPGGD
+633 ASAPGGH

>member
-1 MPMGNDEPSV
+1 
-11 MNTTLEA
+11 MNTDLEA
-18 RQINTIR
+18 RQINTVR

-32 MRARSGHTGTAM
+32 VRARSGHTGTAM
-44 ALAPLAHVLFTRI
+44 ALAPLAHVLFTRMM
-57 LRYDAAAPDWPDRD
+57 RYDAAEPGWPDRD

-96 LDDIRNFR
+96 LDDIRDFR

-115 YGLTPGVEVTTGPLG
+115 HGLTPGVEVTTGPLG
-130 QGLANAVGMAMA
+130 QGFANAVGMALA

-194 NRITIDGS
+194 NRITIDGT

-219 WHVADLGEAAEDTDA
+219 WHVADLGEAAEDTDT

-259 YPMPRAVDTSA
+259 YPMPTASDTSA

-285 HAMGMDA
+285 RAMGMDP
-292 EATFVVD
+292 EAAFVVD
-299 DDVAQAYRSAGAHGA
+299 DDVVQAYRSAGALGA

-324 AASGHDRRWLDALWS
+324 AASGHDRDWLDALWS
-339 ASAVN
+339 AGAVR
-344 GDLSDL
+344 GELSDL
-350 PTFEAGTQMATRVAA
+350 PTFEAGIQMATRVAA

-371 SLDPV
+371 SLDTV
-376 PALISGGADL
+376 PSLISGGADL

-397 VLSAANP
+397 VLSAASP
-404 SGRKLYFG
+404 DGRKLYFG

-419 AVANGMALHG
+419 GIANGMALHG

-498 DANETSQAWQI
+498 DANETCQAWQI

-542 YVLIDTPTPAVI
+542 YVLIDTPAPAVI

-566 DAAALLAADGI
+566 AAAALLAAEGI

-587 DLFEAQEAEYRA
+587 DLFEAQDADYRA
-599 AVFPPGVPVLGVEAG
+599 AVFPPGIPVLGVEAA